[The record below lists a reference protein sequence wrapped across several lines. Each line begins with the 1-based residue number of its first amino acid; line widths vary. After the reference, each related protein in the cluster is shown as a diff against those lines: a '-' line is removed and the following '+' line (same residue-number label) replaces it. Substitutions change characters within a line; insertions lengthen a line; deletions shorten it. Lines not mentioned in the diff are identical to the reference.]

1 MHNVGILGASIPKTY
16 EIWRMGYLEINGFGG
31 GEIGRLEGVGH
42 QDIGTSGN
50 GAIKILV
57 D

>member
-42 QDIGTSGN
+42 QDIGTSRN